1 MKRHFIYLL
10 TGLVLAGSSAHA
22 QEGVIRVIQPD
33 GTVQEAQIP
42 ARKAPV
48 EPQSAPAAVPAPVSA
63 PAPVIEA
70 APTPPQAVSPADL
83 AVSAPKKVEA
93 PAEKPAEKSVE
104 KSAKKAKP
112 VKAAKPKKAPKPA
125 SVEASKSIPAPD
137 ALGKVMTPPRP
148 VPQIVPGAYIT
159 KAQALD
165 IALDYA
171 PPAKS
176 YDVLPRTYHDGRFI
190 YVVQFATENGPRD
203 ILIDAKDGTIINKAR

>member
-10 TGLVLAGSSAHA
+10 TGLVLAGSSAQA
-22 QEGVIRVIQPD
+22 QDGVIRVIQPD

-48 EPQSAPAAVPAPVSA
+48 EPQTAPVAAPA
-63 PAPVIEA
+63 PAPVIEP
-70 APTPPQAVSPADL
+70 APMPPQAVSPADL

-93 PAEKPAEKSVE
+93 PAEKPVE

-112 VKAAKPKKAPKPA
+112 VKAVKPKKDPKPP
-125 SVEASKSIPAPD
+125 EASKPIPAPD

-148 VPQIVPGAYIT
+148 VPQIAPGAYIT
-159 KAQALD
+159 KAQALE

-176 YDVLPRTYHDGRFI
+176 YDVLPRTYKDGRFI
-190 YVVQFATENGPRD
+190 YVVQFATEDGPRD
-203 ILIDAKDGTIINKAR
+203 ILIDAKDGAVINKAR